1 MSNSS
6 IWGVAR
12 EVLTILVIPLLGW
25 GVSIEVRAAIHGERL
40 THLTKDLNQLGV
52 VQKTVTGN
60 SLKLARLEGKLDAAN
75 ERLTEIKSMLAK

>member
-1 MSNSS
+1 MSTSS
-6 IWGVAR
+6 VWGVAR

-25 GVSIEVRAAIHGERL
+25 GVSIEVRAAVQGERL
-40 THLTKDLNQLGV
+40 TQITRDIHQLSA

-60 SLKLARLEGKLDAAN
+60 SIKLARLEGKLDAAN